1 MVLSRGQKPES
12 KAKPLDR
19 GLNHAA
25 MTSKTTDHIITM
37 STDQKEALIIVDQ
50 PTALGRDLR
59 AALEEL
65 GWQTLVTN
73 SVRPARKLLSE
84 NQFDLL
90 ILDETTLPEVQL
102 ADILSDRPEKI
113 PVFVI
118 TTQDGTQLQTTL
130 DPDALLSYPLIP
142 AELQDALTQKRTRPD
157 TAILG
162 RSDAM
167 QQIRESVAQIAPTP
181 VSVLITGESGSGK
194 NLIAEAIHRQSAR
207 SDEPFLI
214 INCGAIPETLLESEL
229 FGHEKGAF
237 TDARAQ
243 RSGIFEAANRG
254 TVFLDEIGE
263 MSLSAQVRLLRVLD
277 AKEVTR
283 LGSTAPIAV
292 DVRVIAA
299 TNRNLQQAVAE
310 GKFRQDLYQR
320 LRVIEIEMPPLR
332 THPNDIP
339 LIAQNIIQKQSAELR
354 MPPIEFAPDAMNALQ
369 QYHWPGNVRELINLI
384 ERLMVLSKTRH
395 ISALDLAQYLQTSPV
410 TEPSYLPVLAGKTP
424 AESDRDLL
432 YWAILEVAK
441 DIKELKAYLM
451 QSMQTPVQNTPT
463 PVLPIYDT
471 PIEDTEIKETVGAG
485 FKPEPTEED
494 IRPLRELEREA
505 IANALRV
512 TGGHRERTA
521 KLLGMAV
528 RTLYRKI
535 DQYDL

>member
-1 MVLSRGQKPES
+1 MP
-12 KAKPLDR
+12 
-19 GLNHAA
+19 
-25 MTSKTTDHIITM
+25 
-37 STDQKEALIIVDQ
+37 TDQKEALIIVEQ
-50 PTALGRDLR
+50 PTELGRDLR
-59 AALEEL
+59 VALEEL

-90 ILDETTLPEVQL
+90 ILDETTLPDMQL

-113 PVFVI
+113 PIFVI
-118 TTQDGTQLQTTL
+118 TTQGGTQLQTTL

-142 AELQDALTQKRTRPD
+142 AELQDALTQKRTPPD

-162 RSDAM
+162 RSDTM
-167 QQIRESVAQIAPTP
+167 QQIRESIAQIAPTP
-181 VSVLITGESGSGK
+181 VSVLITGESGAGK

-207 SDEPFLI
+207 SDQPFLI
-214 INCGAIPETLLESEL
+214 LNCGAIPETLLESEL

-237 TDARAQ
+237 TDARTQ

-277 AKEVTR
+277 AREVTR
-283 LGSTAPIAV
+283 LGSTTPIAV

-332 THPNDIP
+332 AHPYDIP
-339 LIAQNIIQKQSAELR
+339 LIAQNIIQKQSDELS

-395 ISALDLAQYLQTSPV
+395 ISALDLAQFLDTSPV

-441 DIKELKAYLM
+441 DVKELKAYVM

-471 PIEDTEIKETVGAG
+471 PIEDTEIKETVDAG
-485 FKPEPTEED
+485 FKPAPTEED

>member
-1 MVLSRGQKPES
+1 MP
-12 KAKPLDR
+12 
-19 GLNHAA
+19 
-25 MTSKTTDHIITM
+25 
-37 STDQKEALIIVDQ
+37 TDQKEALIIVEQ
-50 PTALGRDLR
+50 PTELGRDLR
-59 AALEEL
+59 AALEDL

-84 NQFDLL
+84 NPFDLL
-90 ILDETTLPEVQL
+90 ILDETTLSEAATHF
-102 ADILSDRPEKI
+102 ADLLSDRPEKI

-118 TTQDGTQLQTTL
+118 TTQDGTQLQTAPAL

-157 TAILG
+157 TNILG
-162 RSDAM
+162 RSDPM

-194 NLIAEAIHRQSAR
+194 NLIAEAIHRQSTR
-207 SDEPFLI
+207 SDQPFLI

-237 TDARAQ
+237 TDARTQ

-332 THPNDIP
+332 AHPQDIP
-339 LIAQNIIQKQSAELR
+339 LIAQNIIQKQSDELG
-354 MPPIEFAPDAMNALQ
+354 MPPIQFAPDAMNALQ

-395 ISALDLAQYLQTSPV
+395 ISAMDLAQYLQTSPV

-441 DIKELKAYLM
+441 DVKELKAYLM
-451 QSMQTPVQNTPT
+451 QSMQTPLQNPPT

-471 PIEDTEIKETVGAG
+471 PIEETEIKDTVGAG
-485 FKPEPTEED
+485 FKPASEAPTEED
-494 IRPLRELEREA
+494 IRPLRDLEREA

>member
-1 MVLSRGQKPES
+1 
-12 KAKPLDR
+12 
-19 GLNHAA
+19 
-25 MTSKTTDHIITM
+25 M
-37 STDQKEALIIVDQ
+37 STDQKEALIIVNQ
-50 PTALGRDLR
+50 PTELGRDLR
-59 AALEEL
+59 AALEDL

-84 NQFDLL
+84 NPFDLL
-90 ILDETTLPEVQL
+90 ILDETTLPEAATHF
-102 ADILSDRPEKI
+102 ADLLSDRPEKI

-118 TTQDGTQLQTTL
+118 TTQGGTQLQTAPAL

-142 AELQDALTQKRTRPD
+142 AELHDALTQKRTRPD
-157 TAILG
+157 TNILG
-162 RSDAM
+162 RSDPM

-194 NLIAEAIHRQSAR
+194 NLIAEAIHRQSTR
-207 SDEPFLI
+207 SDQPFLI

-237 TDARAQ
+237 TDARTQ

-277 AKEVTR
+277 AKEITR

-332 THPNDIP
+332 AHPQDIP
-339 LIAQNIIQKQSAELR
+339 LIAQNIIQKQSDELG

-395 ISALDLAQYLQTSPV
+395 ITAADLAQYLQTSPV

-441 DIKELKAYLM
+441 DVKELKAYLM
-451 QSMQTPVQNTPT
+451 QSMQTPLQNPPT

-471 PIEDTEIKETVGAG
+471 PIEETEIKDTVGAG
-485 FKPEPTEED
+485 FKPASEAPTEED
-494 IRPLRELEREA
+494 IRPLRDLEREA

>member
-1 MVLSRGQKPES
+1 MPTE
-12 KAKPLDR
+12 
-19 GLNHAA
+19 
-25 MTSKTTDHIITM
+25 
-37 STDQKEALIIVDQ
+37 QKEALIIVDQ

-59 AALEEL
+59 AALEDL

-118 TTQDGTQLQTTL
+118 TTQDGTQLQAAPAL
-130 DPDALLSYPLIP
+130 DPDALLSHPLIP
-142 AELQDALTQKRTRPD
+142 VELQDALTQKRTRPD

-207 SDEPFLI
+207 SGEPFLI
-214 INCGAIPETLLESEL
+214 TNCGAIPETLLESEL

-237 TDARAQ
+237 TDARTQ

-283 LGSTAPIAV
+283 LGSTTPIAV

-332 THPNDIP
+332 AHPQDIP
-339 LIAQNIIQKQSAELR
+339 LIAQNIIQKQSDELR

-369 QYHWPGNVRELINLI
+369 QYHWPGNVRELINLT
-384 ERLMVLSKTRH
+384 ERLMVLSKTRQ
-395 ISALDLAQYLQTSPV
+395 ISALDLAQYLDTSPV
-410 TEPSYLPVLAGKTP
+410 AETSYLPVLAGKTP

-441 DIKELKAYLM
+441 DVKELKAYM
-451 QSMQTPVQNTPT
+451 QSMQTPVQNPPT

-471 PIEDTEIKETVGAG
+471 PIEDTEIRDAEA
-485 FKPEPTEED
+485 PTEKD

-505 IANALRV
+505 IANALRA

>member
-1 MVLSRGQKPES
+1 MP
-12 KAKPLDR
+12 
-19 GLNHAA
+19 
-25 MTSKTTDHIITM
+25 
-37 STDQKEALIIVDQ
+37 TDQKEALIIVEQ
-50 PTALGRDLR
+50 PTELGRDLR
-59 AALEEL
+59 AALEDL

-84 NQFDLL
+84 NPFDLL
-90 ILDETTLPEVQL
+90 ILDETTLPEAATHF
-102 ADILSDRPEKI
+102 ADLLSDRPEKI

-118 TTQDGTQLQTTL
+118 TTQGGTQLQTAPAL

-142 AELQDALTQKRTRPD
+142 AELHDALTQKRTRPD
-157 TAILG
+157 TNILG
-162 RSDAM
+162 RSDPM

-194 NLIAEAIHRQSAR
+194 NLIAEAIHRQSTR
-207 SDEPFLI
+207 SDQPFLI

-237 TDARAQ
+237 TDARTQ

-332 THPNDIP
+332 AHPQDIP
-339 LIAQNIIQKQSAELR
+339 LIAQNIIQKQSDELG

-395 ISALDLAQYLQTSPV
+395 IIAMDLAQYLQTSPV

-441 DIKELKAYLM
+441 DVKELKAYLM
-451 QSMQTPVQNTPT
+451 QSMQTPLQNPPT

-471 PIEDTEIKETVGAG
+471 PIEETEIKDTVGAG
-485 FKPEPTEED
+485 FKPASEAPTEED
-494 IRPLRELEREA
+494 IRPLRDLEREA

>member
-1 MVLSRGQKPES
+1 
-12 KAKPLDR
+12 
-19 GLNHAA
+19 
-25 MTSKTTDHIITM
+25 M
-37 STDQKEALIIVDQ
+37 STEQKEALIIVDQ
-50 PTALGRDLR
+50 PAELGRDLR
-59 AALEEL
+59 VELEEL

-73 SVRPARKLLSE
+73 SARPARKLLSE
-84 NQFDLL
+84 NQYDLL
-90 ILDETTLPEVQL
+90 ILDETTLPEADVQL
-102 ADILSDRPEKI
+102 ADILSEQPETI
-113 PVFVI
+113 PIFAI
-118 TTQDGTQLQTTL
+118 TTREGTQLQTAPAL
-130 DPDALLSYPLIP
+130 EPDALLSYPLIP
-142 AELQDALTQKRTRPD
+142 AELRDALTQKRTRPD

-162 RSDAM
+162 RSDAI

-194 NLIAEAIHRQSAR
+194 NLIAEAIHQQSAR
-207 SDEPFLI
+207 SREPFLI

-237 TDARAQ
+237 TDARTQ

-332 THPNDIP
+332 AHPYDIP
-339 LIAQNIIQKQSAELR
+339 LIAQNIIQKQSDELR

-395 ISALDLAQYLQTSPV
+395 ITAADLAQHLATTPE

-441 DIKELKAYLM
+441 DVKELKAYIM

-471 PIEDTEIKETVGAG
+471 PIEDTEIKETAGAG
-485 FKPEPTEED
+485 FKPAPTEKD

>member
-1 MVLSRGQKPES
+1 MP
-12 KAKPLDR
+12 
-19 GLNHAA
+19 
-25 MTSKTTDHIITM
+25 
-37 STDQKEALIIVDQ
+37 TDQKEALIIVEQ
-50 PTALGRDLR
+50 PTELGRDLR
-59 AALEEL
+59 AELENL

-73 SVRPARKLLSE
+73 SARPARKLIAE
-84 NQFDLL
+84 NPFDLL
-90 ILDETTLPEVQL
+90 VLDETTLPEVQL
-102 ADILSDRPEKI
+102 TDILSDQPEKI
-113 PVFVI
+113 PIFVI
-118 TTQDGTQLQTTL
+118 TTQGGTQLQTAPAL

-142 AELQDALTQKRTRPD
+142 AELHDALTQKRTPPD

-207 SDEPFLI
+207 SDAPFLVV
-214 INCGAIPETLLESEL
+214 NCGAIPETLLESEL

-243 RSGIFEAANRG
+243 RSGIFEAADRG

-299 TNRNLQQAVAE
+299 TNRNLEQAVAE

-332 THPNDIP
+332 AHPQDIP
-339 LIAQNIIQKQSAELR
+339 LIAQNIIQKQSDELR
-354 MPPIEFAPDAMNALQ
+354 MPPIEFAPDAINALQ

-395 ISALDLAQYLQTSPV
+395 ITAADLAQHLATTRV
-410 TEPSYLPVLAGKTP
+410 AEPSYLPVLAGKTP

-441 DIKELKAYLM
+441 DVKELKAYLM
-451 QSMQTPVQNTPT
+451 QSMQTSPPQSFPIPVPIEETEIGYTEAET
-463 PVLPIYDT
+463 PVETQAL
-471 PIEDTEIKETVGAG
+471 TEK
-485 FKPEPTEED
+485 D

>member
-1 MVLSRGQKPES
+1 
-12 KAKPLDR
+12 
-19 GLNHAA
+19 
-25 MTSKTTDHIITM
+25 M
-37 STDQKEALIIVDQ
+37 STNRKEALIIVEQ
-50 PTALGRDLR
+50 PTSLGQDLR
-59 AALEEL
+59 VELEEL

-73 SVRPARKLLSE
+73 SARPARKLIAE
-84 NQFDLL
+84 NPFDLL
-90 ILDETTLPEVQL
+90 ILDETTLPEADAQL
-102 ADILSDRPEKI
+102 ADILSEQPEPI
-113 PVFVI
+113 PLIVI
-118 TTQDGTQLQTTL
+118 TTQGGTQLQAAPAL
-130 DPDALLSYPLIP
+130 EPDALLAYPLIP
-142 AELQDALTQKRTRPD
+142 AELRDALTQKRTPPD
-157 TAILG
+157 TDILG

-167 QQIRESVAQIAPTP
+167 QQIRESIAQIAPTP

-207 SDEPFLI
+207 NGEPFLI
-214 INCGAIPETLLESEL
+214 TNCGAIPETLLESEL

-237 TDARAQ
+237 TDARTQ
-243 RSGIFEAANRG
+243 RPGIFEAANRG

-283 LGSTAPIAV
+283 LGSTTPIAV

-299 TNRNLQQAVAE
+299 TNRDLQQAVAE

-332 THPNDIP
+332 AHPQDIP
-339 LIAQNIIQKQSAELR
+339 LIAQNIIQKQSDQLR
-354 MPPIEFAPDAMNALQ
+354 MPPIEFAPDAINALQ

-395 ISALDLAQYLQTSPV
+395 ITAADLAQHLATTQAA
-410 TEPSYLPVLAGKTP
+410 EPSYLPVLAGKTP

-441 DIKELKAYLM
+441 DVKELKAYLM
-451 QSMQTPVQNTPT
+451 QHLQTSAPQSF
-463 PVLPIYDT
+463 PIPI
-471 PIEDTEIKETVGAG
+471 PIEDTEIGYTETETPA
-485 FKPEPTEED
+485 ETQERTEQD
-494 IRPLRELEREA
+494 IRPLRDLEREA

>member
-1 MVLSRGQKPES
+1 
-12 KAKPLDR
+12 
-19 GLNHAA
+19 
-25 MTSKTTDHIITM
+25 M
-37 STDQKEALIIVDQ
+37 STDQKEALIIVEQ
-50 PTALGRDLR
+50 PTELGRDLR
-59 AALEEL
+59 AALEDL

-84 NQFDLL
+84 NPFDLL
-90 ILDETTLPEVQL
+90 ILDETTLPEAATHF
-102 ADILSDRPEKI
+102 ADLLSDRPEKI

-118 TTQDGTQLQTTL
+118 TTQDGTQLQTAPAL

-157 TAILG
+157 TNILG
-162 RSDAM
+162 RSDPM

-194 NLIAEAIHRQSAR
+194 NLIAEAIHRQSTR
-207 SDEPFLI
+207 SDQPFLI

-237 TDARAQ
+237 TDARTQ

-332 THPNDIP
+332 AHPQDIP
-339 LIAQNIIQKQSAELR
+339 LIAQNIIQKQSDELG

-395 ISALDLAQYLQTSPV
+395 ISAMDLAQYLQTSPV

-441 DIKELKAYLM
+441 DVKELKAYLM
-451 QSMQTPVQNTPT
+451 QSMQTPLQNPPT

-471 PIEDTEIKETVGAG
+471 PIEETEIKDTVGAG
-485 FKPEPTEED
+485 FKPAPEAPTEED
-494 IRPLRELEREA
+494 IRPLRDLEREA

>member
-1 MVLSRGQKPES
+1 MP
-12 KAKPLDR
+12 
-19 GLNHAA
+19 
-25 MTSKTTDHIITM
+25 
-37 STDQKEALIIVDQ
+37 TDQKEALIIVDQ

-118 TTQDGTQLQTTL
+118 TTQDGTQLQTAPAL

-167 QQIRESVAQIAPTP
+167 QQIRESIAQIAPTP
-181 VSVLITGESGSGK
+181 VSVLITGESGAGK

-207 SDEPFLI
+207 NGQPFLI

-237 TDARAQ
+237 TDARTQ

-283 LGSTAPIAV
+283 LGSTAPMSV

-299 TNRNLQQAVAE
+299 TNRNLEQAVAE

-332 THPNDIP
+332 AHPQDIP
-339 LIAQNIIQKQSAELR
+339 LIAQNIIQKQSDELS

-384 ERLMVLSKTRH
+384 ERLMILSKTRH
-395 ISALDLAQYLQTSPV
+395 ITAMDLAQYLQTSPV

-463 PVLPIYDT
+463 PVLPVYDT
-471 PIEDTEIKETVGAG
+471 PIEDTEIKE
-485 FKPEPTEED
+485 TEED

>member
-1 MVLSRGQKPES
+1 MPTK
-12 KAKPLDR
+12 
-19 GLNHAA
+19 
-25 MTSKTTDHIITM
+25 
-37 STDQKEALIIVDQ
+37 QKEALIM
-50 PTALGRDLR
+50 
-59 AALEEL
+59 
-65 GWQTLVTN
+65 
-73 SVRPARKLLSE
+73 
-84 NQFDLL
+84 
-90 ILDETTLPEVQL
+90 TT
-102 ADILSDRPEKI
+102 
-113 PVFVI
+113 
-118 TTQDGTQLQTTL
+118 
-130 DPDALLSYPLIP
+130 
-142 AELQDALTQKRTRPD
+142 
-157 TAILG
+157 ILG
-162 RSDAM
+162 RSDTM

-207 SDEPFLI
+207 SDQPFLI

-229 FGHEKGAF
+229 FGHERGAF
-237 TDARAQ
+237 TDARTQ

-299 TNRNLQQAVAE
+299 TNRNLKQAAD
-310 GKFRQDLYQR
+310 FRQDLYQR

-332 THPNDIP
+332 AHPQDIS
-339 LIAQNIIQKQSAELR
+339 LIAQNIIQKQSDELH
-354 MPPIEFAPDAMNALQ
+354 MPPIEFAPDAINALQ

-395 ISALDLAQYLQTSPV
+395 ISALDLAQHLDTSPV

-441 DIKELKAYLM
+441 DVKELKAYMM
-451 QSMQTPVQNTPT
+451 QSMQTSPPPSLPV
-463 PVLPIYDT
+463 PIYGA
-471 PIEDTEIKETVGAG
+471 PIEDTEIGYTEAEEAG
-485 FKPEPTEED
+485 FERGMKAVQPAPTEKD
-494 IRPLRELEREA
+494 IRPLQDLEREA
-505 IANALRV
+505 IANALRI

>member
-1 MVLSRGQKPES
+1 
-12 KAKPLDR
+12 
-19 GLNHAA
+19 
-25 MTSKTTDHIITM
+25 M

-84 NQFDLL
+84 NPFDLL
-90 ILDETTLPEVQL
+90 ILDETTLPDVQL

-118 TTQDGTQLQTTL
+118 TTQGGTQLQTTL

-142 AELQDALTQKRTRPD
+142 AELQDALTQKRTPPD

-167 QQIRESVAQIAPTP
+167 QQIRESIAQIAPTP

-207 SDEPFLI
+207 SREPFLV

-237 TDARAQ
+237 TDARTQ

-277 AKEVTR
+277 AREVTR
-283 LGSTAPIAV
+283 LGSTAPI
-292 DVRVIAA
+292 VR
-299 TNRNLQQAVAE
+299 
-310 GKFRQDLYQR
+310 
-320 LRVIEIEMPPLR
+320 
-332 THPNDIP
+332 
-339 LIAQNIIQKQSAELR
+339 
-354 MPPIEFAPDAMNALQ
+354 
-369 QYHWPGNVRELINLI
+369 
-384 ERLMVLSKTRH
+384 
-395 ISALDLAQYLQTSPV
+395 
-410 TEPSYLPVLAGKTP
+410 
-424 AESDRDLL
+424 
-432 YWAILEVAK
+432 
-441 DIKELKAYLM
+441 
-451 QSMQTPVQNTPT
+451 
-463 PVLPIYDT
+463 
-471 PIEDTEIKETVGAG
+471 
-485 FKPEPTEED
+485 
-494 IRPLRELEREA
+494 
-505 IANALRV
+505 
-512 TGGHRERTA
+512 
-521 KLLGMAV
+521 
-528 RTLYRKI
+528 
-535 DQYDL
+535 

>member
-1 MVLSRGQKPES
+1 MKKP
-12 KAKPLDR
+12 
-19 GLNHAA
+19 
-25 MTSKTTDHIITM
+25 M
-37 STDQKEALIIVDQ
+37 STDQKEALI
-50 PTALGRDLR
+50 
-59 AALEEL
+59 
-65 GWQTLVTN
+65 
-73 SVRPARKLLSE
+73 
-84 NQFDLL
+84 
-90 ILDETTLPEVQL
+90 
-102 ADILSDRPEKI
+102 
-113 PVFVI
+113 
-118 TTQDGTQLQTTL
+118 
-130 DPDALLSYPLIP
+130 
-142 AELQDALTQKRTRPD
+142 KRTHPD
-157 TAILG
+157 TTILG
-162 RSDAM
+162 RSDVM

-237 TDARAQ
+237 TDARTR

-283 LGSTAPIAV
+283 LGSTAAKAI

-320 LRVIEIEMPPLR
+320 LHVIEIEMPPLR
-332 THPNDIP
+332 AHPQDIP

-354 MPPIEFAPDAMNALQ
+354 MPPIEFASDALRVLQ
-369 QYHWPGNVRELINLI
+369 QYHWPGNVRELINLT
-384 ERLMVLSKTRH
+384 ERLMVLSKTRQ
-395 ISALDLAQYLQTSPV
+395 ISAADLASYLDTTPV
-410 TEPSYLPVLAGKTP
+410 VEPSYLPVLAGKTP

-432 YWAILEVAK
+432 YWAILEVAR
-441 DIKELKAYLM
+441 DIKELKAYIM
-451 QSMQTPVQNTPT
+451 QNAQNPH
-463 PVLPIYDT
+463 PPSLPLPM
-471 PIEDTEIKETVGAG
+471 PIEDTEIRYTETTPTETVGAG
-485 FKPEPTEED
+485 LERGTTAKAVQPAPTEKD
-494 IRPLRELEREA
+494 IRPLRDLEREA
-505 IANALRV
+505 IANALRA
-512 TGGHRERTA
+512 TGGHRERSA

>member
-1 MVLSRGQKPES
+1 MP
-12 KAKPLDR
+12 
-19 GLNHAA
+19 
-25 MTSKTTDHIITM
+25 
-37 STDQKEALIIVDQ
+37 TDQKEALIIVDQ

-90 ILDETTLPEVQL
+90 ILDETTLPDVQL

-118 TTQDGTQLQTTL
+118 TTQDGTQLQTAPAL

-142 AELQDALTQKRTRPD
+142 AELQDALTQKRTPPD

-167 QQIRESVAQIAPTP
+167 QQIRESIAQIAPTP
-181 VSVLITGESGSGK
+181 VSVLITGESGAGK

-237 TDARAQ
+237 TDARTQ

-332 THPNDIP
+332 AHPQDIP
-339 LIAQNIIQKQSAELR
+339 RIAQNIIQKQSAELR

-395 ISALDLAQYLQTSPV
+395 ISALDLAQFLDTSPV

-441 DIKELKAYLM
+441 DVKELKAYIM

-463 PVLPIYDT
+463 PVLPVYDT
-471 PIEDTEIKETVGAG
+471 PIEDTEIKE
-485 FKPEPTEED
+485 TEED

>member
-1 MVLSRGQKPES
+1 MP
-12 KAKPLDR
+12 
-19 GLNHAA
+19 
-25 MTSKTTDHIITM
+25 
-37 STDQKEALIIVDQ
+37 TDQKEALIIVDQ

-59 AALEEL
+59 VALEDL

-90 ILDETTLPEVQL
+90 ILDETTLPDVQL

-142 AELQDALTQKRTRPD
+142 AELQDALTQKRTPPD

-167 QQIRESVAQIAPTP
+167 QQIRESIAQIAPTP

-207 SDEPFLI
+207 SHEPFLI

-237 TDARAQ
+237 TDARTQ

-283 LGSTAPIAV
+283 LGNTAPIAV

-332 THPNDIP
+332 AHPQDIP
-339 LIAQNIIQKQSAELR
+339 LIAHNIIQKQSDELS

-384 ERLMVLSKTRH
+384 ERLMVLAKTRH
-395 ISALDLAQYLQTSPV
+395 ITAADLAQFLDAPPV

-441 DIKELKAYLM
+441 DVKELKAYIM

-471 PIEDTEIKETVGAG
+471 PIEDTEIKETDVGAG
-485 FKPEPTEED
+485 LKPAPTEED

>member
-1 MVLSRGQKPES
+1 
-12 KAKPLDR
+12 
-19 GLNHAA
+19 
-25 MTSKTTDHIITM
+25 M
-37 STDQKEALIIVDQ
+37 SDQKEALIIVDQ

-59 AALEEL
+59 AELEEL

-90 ILDETTLPEVQL
+90 ILDETILPEVQL
-102 ADILSDRPEKI
+102 ADILSERSETL

-118 TTQDGTQLQTTL
+118 TTEDGSQLQTAPSL

-142 AELQDALTQKRTRPD
+142 AELQDALRQKRTRPD
-157 TAILG
+157 TTILG
-162 RSDAM
+162 RSNAM

-194 NLIAEAIHRQSAR
+194 NLIAEALHRQSAR

-237 TDARAQ
+237 TDAHTQ

-283 LGSTAPIAV
+283 LGNTAPIAV

-299 TNRNLQQAVAE
+299 TNRDLQQAVA
-310 GKFRQDLYQR
+310 FRQDLYQR
-320 LRVIEIEMPPLR
+320 LRVIEIEIPPLR
-332 THPNDIP
+332 AHPQDIP
-339 LIAQNIIQKQSAELR
+339 LIAQNIIQKQSDDLR

-384 ERLMVLSKTRH
+384 ERLMVLSKTRQ
-395 ISALDLAQYLQTSPV
+395 ISALDLAQYLDISPV

-432 YWAILEVAK
+432 YWAILEVAR

-451 QSMQTPVQNTPT
+451 QSWQTSPPPSLPV
-463 PVLPIYDT
+463 PIYDA
-471 PIEDTEIKETVGAG
+471 PIEDTEIGYTETETVGAG
-485 FKPEPTEED
+485 FERGTTAKAVQPAPTEKD
-494 IRPLRELEREA
+494 IRPLRDLEREA
-505 IANALRV
+505 IANALRI

>member
-1 MVLSRGQKPES
+1 MP
-12 KAKPLDR
+12 
-19 GLNHAA
+19 
-25 MTSKTTDHIITM
+25 
-37 STDQKEALIIVDQ
+37 TDQKEALIIVDQ
-50 PTALGRDLR
+50 PTELGRDLR
-59 AALEEL
+59 AELEEL

-73 SVRPARKLLSE
+73 SVRPARKLISE

-90 ILDETTLPEVQL
+90 ILDETILPEVQL
-102 ADILSDRPEKI
+102 ADILSARSETL

-118 TTQDGTQLQTTL
+118 TTQDGTQLQTAPSL

-142 AELQDALTQKRTRPD
+142 AELQDALRQKRTRPD
-157 TAILG
+157 TTILG
-162 RSDAM
+162 RSNAM

-194 NLIAEAIHRQSAR
+194 NLIAEALHRQSAR

-237 TDARAQ
+237 TDAHTQ

-299 TNRNLQQAVAE
+299 TNRNLQQAVA
-310 GKFRQDLYQR
+310 FRQDLYQR
-320 LRVIEIEMPPLR
+320 LRVIEIEIPPLR
-332 THPNDIP
+332 AHPQDIP
-339 LIAQNIIQKQSAELR
+339 LIAQNIIQKQSDDLR

-384 ERLMVLSKTRH
+384 ERLMVLSKTRQ
-395 ISALDLAQYLQTSPV
+395 ISALGLAQYLDISPV

-451 QSMQTPVQNTPT
+451 QSMQTSPPPSLPV
-463 PVLPIYDT
+463 PIYDA
-471 PIEDTEIKETVGAG
+471 PIEDTEIGYTE
-485 FKPEPTEED
+485 TEEAGLERGTTAKAVQLTEKD
-494 IRPLRELEREA
+494 IRPLRDLEREA
-505 IANALRV
+505 IANALRI

>member
-1 MVLSRGQKPES
+1 MP
-12 KAKPLDR
+12 
-19 GLNHAA
+19 
-25 MTSKTTDHIITM
+25 
-37 STDQKEALIIVDQ
+37 TDQKEALIIVDQ
-50 PTALGRDLR
+50 PAALGRDLR
-59 AALEEL
+59 AELEDL

-90 ILDETTLPEVQL
+90 ILDETTLPEMQL
-102 ADILSDRPEKI
+102 ADILSERPEKI

-118 TTQDGTQLQTTL
+118 ATQDGTQLQTAPAL

-157 TAILG
+157 TTILG

-229 FGHEKGAF
+229 FGHERGAF
-237 TDARAQ
+237 TDARTQ

-283 LGSTAPIAV
+283 LGSTAPITV

-332 THPNDIP
+332 AHPQDIP
-339 LIAQNIIQKQSAELR
+339 FIAQNIIQKQSDELR

-384 ERLMVLSKTRH
+384 ERLMVLAKTRR
-395 ISALDLAQYLQTSPV
+395 ISALDLAQYLDTSPV

-451 QSMQTPVQNTPT
+451 QSMQTSPPPSLPV
-463 PVLPIYDT
+463 PIYDT
-471 PIEDTEIKETVGAG
+471 PIEETEIGYTETETPA
-485 FKPEPTEED
+485 ETQALTEKD
-494 IRPLRELEREA
+494 IRPLRDLEREA
-505 IANALRV
+505 IANALHI

>member
-1 MVLSRGQKPES
+1 
-12 KAKPLDR
+12 
-19 GLNHAA
+19 
-25 MTSKTTDHIITM
+25 M
-37 STDQKEALIIVDQ
+37 SDQKEALIIVDQ

-59 AALEEL
+59 AELEEL

-90 ILDETTLPEVQL
+90 ILDETILPEVQL
-102 ADILSDRPEKI
+102 ADILSERSETL

-118 TTQDGTQLQTTL
+118 TTQDGSQLQTAPSL

-142 AELQDALTQKRTRPD
+142 AELQDALRQKRTRPD
-157 TAILG
+157 TTILG
-162 RSDAM
+162 RSNAM

-194 NLIAEAIHRQSAR
+194 NLIAEALHRQSAR

-237 TDARAQ
+237 TDARTQ

-283 LGSTAPIAV
+283 LGNTAPIAV

-299 TNRNLQQAVAE
+299 TNRDLQQAVA
-310 GKFRQDLYQR
+310 FRQDLYQR
-320 LRVIEIEMPPLR
+320 LRVIEIEIPPLR
-332 THPNDIP
+332 AHPQDIP
-339 LIAQNIIQKQSAELR
+339 LIAQNIIQKQSDDLR

-369 QYHWPGNVRELINLI
+369 QYYWPGNVRELINLI
-384 ERLMVLSKTRH
+384 ERLMVLSKTRQ
-395 ISALDLAQYLQTSPV
+395 ISALDLAQYLDTSPV

-451 QSMQTPVQNTPT
+451 QSWQTSPPPSLPV
-463 PVLPIYDT
+463 PIYDT
-471 PIEDTEIKETVGAG
+471 PIEDTEIGYTETEVEAG
-485 FKPEPTEED
+485 FKPASTEKD
-494 IRPLRELEREA
+494 IRPLRDLEREA
-505 IANALRV
+505 IANALRI

>member
-1 MVLSRGQKPES
+1 
-12 KAKPLDR
+12 
-19 GLNHAA
+19 
-25 MTSKTTDHIITM
+25 M
-37 STDQKEALIIVDQ
+37 STDQKEALIIVEQ

-59 AALEEL
+59 VALEDL

-142 AELQDALTQKRTRPD
+142 AELQDALTQKRTLPD

-167 QQIRESVAQIAPTP
+167 QQIRESIAQIAPTP

-237 TDARAQ
+237 TDARTQ

-277 AKEVTR
+277 AREVTR

-332 THPNDIP
+332 AHPQDIP
-339 LIAQNIIQKQSAELR
+339 LIAQNIIQKQSDELS

-395 ISALDLAQYLQTSPV
+395 ITAADLAQYLQISPV

-441 DIKELKAYLM
+441 DIKELKAYIM
-451 QSMQTPVQNTPT
+451 QNMQTSPPPSLPV
-463 PVLPIYDT
+463 PIYDA
-471 PIEDTEIKETVGAG
+471 PIEETEIGYTEAETPA
-485 FKPEPTEED
+485 ETQELTEKD

>member
-1 MVLSRGQKPES
+1 MP
-12 KAKPLDR
+12 
-19 GLNHAA
+19 
-25 MTSKTTDHIITM
+25 
-37 STDQKEALIIVDQ
+37 TDQKEALIIVDQ
-50 PTALGRDLR
+50 PAALGRDLR
-59 AALEEL
+59 AELEEL

-90 ILDETTLPEVQL
+90 ILDETTLPEMQL
-102 ADILSDRPEKI
+102 ADILSERPEKI

-118 TTQDGTQLQTTL
+118 ATQDGTQLQTAPAL

-157 TAILG
+157 TTILG

-229 FGHEKGAF
+229 FGHERGAF
-237 TDARAQ
+237 TDARTQ

-283 LGSTAPIAV
+283 LGSTAPITV

-332 THPNDIP
+332 AHPQDIP
-339 LIAQNIIQKQSAELR
+339 FIAQNIIQKQSGELR

-384 ERLMVLSKTRH
+384 ERLMVLAKTRH
-395 ISALDLAQYLQTSPV
+395 ISALDLAQYLDTSPV

-451 QSMQTPVQNTPT
+451 QSMQTSPPPSLPV
-463 PVLPIYDT
+463 PIYDT
-471 PIEDTEIKETVGAG
+471 PIEETEIGYTE
-485 FKPEPTEED
+485 TEELTEKD
-494 IRPLRELEREA
+494 IRPLRDLEREA
-505 IANALRV
+505 IANALHI

>member
-1 MVLSRGQKPES
+1 MP
-12 KAKPLDR
+12 
-19 GLNHAA
+19 
-25 MTSKTTDHIITM
+25 
-37 STDQKEALIIVDQ
+37 TDQKEALIIVDQ

-59 AALEEL
+59 AELEEL

-90 ILDETTLPEVQL
+90 ILDETTLPEMQL
-102 ADILSDRPEKI
+102 ADILSERPEKI

-118 TTQDGTQLQTTL
+118 ATQDGTQLQTAPAL

-157 TAILG
+157 TTILG

-229 FGHEKGAF
+229 FGHERGAF
-237 TDARAQ
+237 TDARTQ

-283 LGSTAPIAV
+283 LGSTAPITV

-332 THPNDIP
+332 AHPQDIP
-339 LIAQNIIQKQSAELR
+339 FIAQNIIQKQSGELR

-369 QYHWPGNVRELINLI
+369 HYHWPGNVRELINLI
-384 ERLMVLSKTRH
+384 ERLMVLAKTRH
-395 ISALDLAQYLQTSPV
+395 ISALDLAQYLDTSPV

-451 QSMQTPVQNTPT
+451 QSMQTSPPPSLPV
-463 PVLPIYDT
+463 PIYDT
-471 PIEDTEIKETVGAG
+471 PIEETEIGYTETETPA
-485 FKPEPTEED
+485 ETQALTEKD
-494 IRPLRELEREA
+494 IRPLRDLEREA
-505 IANALRV
+505 IANALHI

>member
-1 MVLSRGQKPES
+1 MP
-12 KAKPLDR
+12 
-19 GLNHAA
+19 
-25 MTSKTTDHIITM
+25 
-37 STDQKEALIIVDQ
+37 TDQKEALIIVDQ

-84 NQFDLL
+84 NPFDLL
-90 ILDETTLPEVQL
+90 ILDETALPDVQL

-118 TTQDGTQLQTTL
+118 TTQDGTQLQTAPAL

-142 AELQDALTQKRTRPD
+142 AELQDALTQKRTPPD

-167 QQIRESVAQIAPTP
+167 QQIRESIAQIAPTP

-207 SDEPFLI
+207 SREPFLV

-237 TDARAQ
+237 TDARTQ

-277 AKEVTR
+277 AREVTR

-332 THPNDIP
+332 THPQDIP
-339 LIAQNIIQKQSAELR
+339 LIAQNIIQKQSAELS

-395 ISALDLAQYLQTSPV
+395 ITAADLAQHLATSPV
-410 TEPSYLPVLAGKTP
+410 AESSYLPVLAGKTP

-441 DIKELKAYLM
+441 DVKELKAYLM
-451 QSMQTPVQNTPT
+451 QHMQTPVQNTPT

-471 PIEDTEIKETVGAG
+471 PIEDTEIQEEAG
-485 FKPEPTEED
+485 LEPAPTEED

>member
-1 MVLSRGQKPES
+1 
-12 KAKPLDR
+12 
-19 GLNHAA
+19 
-25 MTSKTTDHIITM
+25 M
-37 STDQKEALIIVDQ
+37 STEQKEALIIVDQ

-59 AALEEL
+59 VALEEL

-90 ILDETTLPEVQL
+90 IIDETTLPEMQL

-113 PVFVI
+113 PIFVI
-118 TTQDGTQLQTTL
+118 TTRDGTQLQTAPAL
-130 DPDALLSYPLIP
+130 DPNALLSYPLIP
-142 AELQDALTQKRTRPD
+142 AELQDALTQKRTPPD

-207 SDEPFLI
+207 SREPFLI

-237 TDARAQ
+237 TDARTQ

-332 THPNDIP
+332 AHPYDIP
-339 LIAQNIIQKQSAELR
+339 LIAQNIIQKQSGELS

-395 ISALDLAQYLQTSPV
+395 ISAMDLAQHLATTPE

-441 DIKELKAYLM
+441 DIKELKAYIM
-451 QSMQTPVQNTPT
+451 QSMQTSPPPSLPV
-463 PVLPIYDT
+463 PI
-471 PIEDTEIKETVGAG
+471 PIEDTEIKDAEGAG
-485 FKPEPTEED
+485 FERGTTAKAVQPAPTEKD

>member
-1 MVLSRGQKPES
+1 MP
-12 KAKPLDR
+12 
-19 GLNHAA
+19 
-25 MTSKTTDHIITM
+25 
-37 STDQKEALIIVDQ
+37 TDQKEALIIVDQ

-59 AALEEL
+59 AELEEL

-90 ILDETTLPEVQL
+90 ILDETTLPEMQL
-102 ADILSDRPEKI
+102 ADILSERPEKI

-118 TTQDGTQLQTTL
+118 ATQDGTQLQTAPAL

-157 TAILG
+157 TTILG

-229 FGHEKGAF
+229 FGHERGAF
-237 TDARAQ
+237 TDARTQ

-283 LGSTAPIAV
+283 LGSTAPITV

-332 THPNDIP
+332 AHPQDIP
-339 LIAQNIIQKQSAELR
+339 FIAQNIIQKQSGELR

-384 ERLMVLSKTRH
+384 ERLMVLAKTRH
-395 ISALDLAQYLQTSPV
+395 ISALDLAQYLDTSPV

-451 QSMQTPVQNTPT
+451 QSMQTSPPPSLPV
-463 PVLPIYDT
+463 PIYDT
-471 PIEDTEIKETVGAG
+471 PIEETEIGYTETETPA
-485 FKPEPTEED
+485 ETQALTEKD
-494 IRPLRELEREA
+494 IRPLRDLEREA
-505 IANALRV
+505 IANALNI

>member
-1 MVLSRGQKPES
+1 MP
-12 KAKPLDR
+12 
-19 GLNHAA
+19 
-25 MTSKTTDHIITM
+25 
-37 STDQKEALIIVDQ
+37 TDQKEALIIVDQ
-50 PTALGRDLR
+50 PTELGRDLR
-59 AALEEL
+59 VELEEL

-73 SVRPARKLLSE
+73 SARPARKLISE
-84 NQFDLL
+84 NPFDLL

-102 ADILSDRPEKI
+102 ADILSEQPEKI
-113 PVFVI
+113 PIFVI
-118 TTQDGTQLQTTL
+118 TTQDGTQLQTAPAL

-142 AELQDALTQKRTRPD
+142 AELRDALTQKRTLPD
-157 TAILG
+157 TDILG

-194 NLIAEAIHRQSAR
+194 NLIAEAIHLQSAR
-207 SDEPFLI
+207 SREPFLV

-237 TDARAQ
+237 TDARTQ

-332 THPNDIP
+332 AHPQDIP
-339 LIAQNIIQKQSAELR
+339 LIAQNIIQKQSGELH

-395 ISALDLAQYLQTSPV
+395 ITAADLAQHLATTPV

-441 DIKELKAYLM
+441 DVKELKAYIM
-451 QSMQTPVQNTPT
+451 QSMQISPPPSLPV
-463 PVLPIYDT
+463 PIYDA
-471 PIEDTEIKETVGAG
+471 PIEETEIKETDVGAG
-485 FKPEPTEED
+485 FKPAPTEKD